1 MRNLYF
7 FYNGRSAL
15 NYVLNNLSLTNDDEV
30 LYPEFSCD
38 VLFQYTPKKFNYK
51 FYKTKKNF
59 FFEINLIKKKI

>member
-15 NYVLNNLSLTNDDEV
+15 NYVLNNLSLPNDDEV

-38 VLFQYTPKKFNYK
+38 VLFEYTTKKFNYK
-51 FYKTKKNF
+51 F
-59 FFEINLIKKKI
+59 